1 MMVGTAVPYR
11 LSRGKG
17 FSWCLAAVAVASLSV
32 SAHAAPIVTDSGF
45 ESAGAS
51 GMYFAGQSLDGGA
64 WNVTQ
69 GEVYIDTQDPYVYA
83 GNNSLNLTYLNLYV
97 PNSVSQVLATVVGQ
111 AYAVSFY
118 ADADAANTF
127 SLTEN
132 GLAVAGTPTSIAAN
146 GFPNAANSALFTDYL
161 GSFTA
166 SSAATTLNL
175 TATANPGIGS
185 QDGSVMIDNVNVQAA
200 AAVTPEPA
208 SLGLVLTGIA
218 GLSTVVRRRR
228 QDLRGKA

>member
-1 MMVGTAVPYR
+1 MVGTAVPYR
-11 LSRGKG
+11 LSRGKVV
-17 FSWCLAAVAVASLSV
+17 SWCLAALAMASLSV
-32 SAHAAPIVTDSGF
+32 TARAASIVTDGGF
-45 ESAGAS
+45 ESAGAN
-51 GMYFAGQSLDGGA
+51 GIYFAGQSLDGGA

-83 GNNSLNLTYLNLYV
+83 GNNSLNLTYLNLYT

-127 SLTEN
+127 SFTEN
-132 GLAVAGTPTSIAAN
+132 GLAVAGTPASIAAN
-146 GFPNAANSALFTDYL
+146 GFPNTTNSALFTDYL
-161 GSFTA
+161 GSFVAT
-166 SSAATTLNL
+166 SAATTLNL

-185 QDGSVMIDNVNVQAA
+185 QNGSVMIDNVSVQAA

-218 GLSTVVRRRR
+218 GLSAVVRRRR
-228 QDLRGKA
+228 LEARGRA

>member
-1 MMVGTAVPYR
+1 MVGTAVPYR

-17 FSWCLAAVAVASLSV
+17 FSWCLAAVAVANLSV
-32 SAHAAPIVTDSGF
+32 SARAASIVTDSGF
-45 ESAGAS
+45 ESAGAN
-51 GMYFAGQSLDGGA
+51 GIYFAGQSLDGGA

-69 GEVYIDTQDPYVYA
+69 GAVYIDTQDPYVYA

-111 AYAVSFY
+111 TYAVNFY
-118 ADADAANTF
+118 ADADTANTF

-132 GLAVAGTPTSIAAN
+132 GLTVAGSPTSIAAN

-161 GSFTA
+161 SSFTA
-166 SSAATTLNL
+166 TSAATTLNL

-200 AAVTPEPA
+200 VTPEPA

-218 GLSTVVRRRR
+218 GLSAVVRRRR
-228 QDLRGKA
+228 QDTRSQA